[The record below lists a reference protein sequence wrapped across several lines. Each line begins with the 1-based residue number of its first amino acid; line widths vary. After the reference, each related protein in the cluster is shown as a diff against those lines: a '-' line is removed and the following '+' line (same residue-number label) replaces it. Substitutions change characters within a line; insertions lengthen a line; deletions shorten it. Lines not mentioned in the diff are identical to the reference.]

1 VFWIRFL
8 IGLRGVAVAMDKM
21 ENKHYYCSKHDVMS
35 CPLCGSMLVKVNYVG
50 NKPEILA
57 LTKHDGFRGLW
68 GCLRVDLHDKIVD
81 GVDYRDKVFIKPI
94 FDKRE

>member
-1 VFWIRFL
+1 
-8 IGLRGVAVAMDKM
+8 
-21 ENKHYYCSKHDVMS
+21 
-35 CPLCGSMLVKVNYVG
+35 MLVEIKYVG

-81 GVDYRDKVFIKPI
+81 GVNYRGKVFIKPI
-94 FDKRE
+94 FDK